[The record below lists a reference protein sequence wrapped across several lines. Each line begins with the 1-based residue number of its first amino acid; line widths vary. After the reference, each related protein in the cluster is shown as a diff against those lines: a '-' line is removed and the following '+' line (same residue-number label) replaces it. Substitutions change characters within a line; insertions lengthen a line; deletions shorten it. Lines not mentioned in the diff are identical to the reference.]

1 MKKSVVLALLLSAVL
16 ACGCSNDEGG
26 IAEEPWTEIEIPT
39 PAMNR
44 MLLTEVCE
52 SSGVPDVAT
61 YEEFLYSN
69 GWMTSHSSTQKL
81 TADDEQTIL
90 SNQRNVQYTLNYSVA
105 TLTDDSGNK
114 RVYTLNEQGYAT
126 QCVYTSSYQT
136 RQYLFSY
143 TNGYLTQLTEEITPT
158 DGIGETT
165 SSFKLS
171 LTYKKGDLISV
182 IAPSITNEP
191 FTGYSENQTNFESG
205 KDINYYRLP
214 CLLLLDI
221 YPLSFHQEAMFAGML
236 GKPTQHLVTRASPHV
251 TAEGSTEQTNYTYRF
266 DDSGKPTAIHSRTNY
281 RGGTDQNYFPN
292 KRDISITIE

>member
-1 MKKSVVLALLLSAVL
+1 MKKIAFLLLALLAF
-16 ACGCSNDEGG
+16 GCSDDEGA

-39 PAMNR
+39 PVMDR

-52 SSGVPDVAT
+52 SSGVPDVT
-61 YEEFLYSN
+61 THEKFLYSN
-69 GWMTSHSSTQKL
+69 GWMTSHSSTQKF

-90 SNQRNVQYTLNYSVA
+90 SNQINFQYTLNYSIA

-126 QCVYTSSYQT
+126 QCIYTSDYQV
-136 RQYLFSY
+136 RQYIFSY
-143 TNGYLTQLTEEITPT
+143 TDGYLTQVTEEVTST
-158 DGIGETT
+158 DGISETT
-165 SSFKLS
+165 NSLKLS
-171 LTYKKGDLISV
+171 LAYKKGDLISV
-182 IAPSITNEP
+182 TAPSITNEP

-214 CLLLLDI
+214 CLLLLDT
-221 YPLSFHQEAMFAGML
+221 YPLSFHPEAMFAGML

-251 TAEGSTEQTNYTYRF
+251 TAEGSTEHTNYTYRF
-266 DDSGKPTAIHSRTNY
+266 NSSGKPTAIHSRTIY
-281 RGGTDQNYFPN
+281 SGGTDQNHFPN